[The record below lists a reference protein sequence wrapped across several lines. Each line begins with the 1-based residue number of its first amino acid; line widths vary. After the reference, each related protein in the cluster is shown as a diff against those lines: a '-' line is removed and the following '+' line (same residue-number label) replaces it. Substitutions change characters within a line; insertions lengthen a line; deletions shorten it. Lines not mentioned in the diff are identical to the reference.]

1 MAPLQM
7 KTGTGD
13 MQFIVY
19 EYKRVSHYK
28 MFVDVQSDIVDTPG
42 RRMVIPLIES
52 HNLSEIVSRILFP
65 VIRVNDKDY
74 RLMTTELSNVSA
86 SVTGDTI
93 ADISSNADE
102 IKNAINLM
110 FWGIA

>member
-1 MAPLQM
+1 MALLQM

-19 EYKRVSHYK
+19 EYKRASHYK

-52 HNLSEIVSRILFP
+52 HKLSEKVSHSLFP
-65 VIRVNDKDY
+65 VVNINGNDY
-74 RLMTTELSNVSA
+74 RVMTTELTSVAETVMGDISA
-86 SVTGDTI
+86 DII
-93 ADISSNADE
+93 ADTDS

-110 FWGIA
+110 FWGV